1 MIAAQKIQSLYT
13 GIKAFSEKE
22 TNVNMYIA
30 KEIVKHIKTK
40 EVFKTD
46 IVKEGTECIADTT
59 TT

>member
-30 KEIVKHIKTK
+30 KEIVKHI
-40 EVFKTD
+40 
-46 IVKEGTECIADTT
+46 
-59 TT
+59 